1 MWTVR
6 SSGTLM
12 CLASGAAFGAMAV
25 FGKLSYDEGATVGT
39 LLVIRFGLAAVLF
52 WLLLAAR
59 GSLGEVRTLGRRD
72 LGLGLALG
80 AAGYALQAGGYFAA
94 LERIDASLLALILYT
109 YPAMVAGA
117 ALAIGRER
125 LNGRKVA
132 ALLLASSGLVL
143 VLAGAGAGAL
153 DPLGAA
159 LGLGAAMVYT
169 TYILVSERVVAR
181 VRPPVL
187 SAIVCTG
194 AAASLLVGTTLL
206 GEFRPAD
213 LTAAGWGW
221 LACLAV
227 ISTVGAVSLFFAGL
241 DRVGPT
247 AASILSTVEPVVTVL
262 LAFLVFGEVL
272 GAVQLAGGALVL
284 AAVLVLNLRWNRRLR
299 AREQAIGSAPA

>member
-39 LLVIRFGLAAVLF
+39 LLVVRFGLAAVLF

-59 GSLGEVRTLGRRD
+59 GSLREVRRLGRRD
-72 LGLGLALG
+72 LGLALALG

-187 SAIVCTG
+187 AAIVCTG

>member
-1 MWTVR
+1 MR

-12 CLASGAAFGAMAV
+12 CLASGIGFGAMAV

-39 LLVIRFGLAAVLF
+39 LLVVRFGLAAVLF

-59 GSLGEVRTLGRRD
+59 GAVGEVRTLGRRD

-125 LNGRKVA
+125 LDGRKVA

-153 DPLGAA
+153 DPVGAA
-159 LGLGAAMVYT
+159 LGLGAAMIYT

-187 SAIVCTG
+187 SAVVCTG
-194 AAASLLVGTTLL
+194 ASASLLVGTTLL
-206 GEFRPAD
+206 GEFRPGD

-247 AASILSTVEPVVTVL
+247 AASILSTIEPVVTVL

-284 AAVLVLNLRWNRRLR
+284 AAVLVLNLRWDRRLR
-299 AREQAIGSAPA
+299 AREEAIGSAPA